1 MRSICII
8 IILFVL
14 ISSCD
19 NRNHIE
25 KHNISVAELKTLPQ
39 NFYGYRRGSVYM
51 EDIDLKKF
59 RLWFHLDENGN
70 VKNIFR
76 IDNFQNSK
84 DSLQALKTF
93 KIDTITE
100 KKNMQNFIELSRK
113 FKFGYIRMDTINK
126 IYFSSIEGLSE
137 EFVKTFN
144 DSVTKIYT
152 KDKEFRL
159 LKNGWFEKIKKQN

>member
-1 MRSICII
+1 MKSVYVI

-19 NRNHIE
+19 NKNHIE
-25 KHNISVAELKTLPQ
+25 KYNINLTELKTLPQ
-39 NFYGYRRGSVYM
+39 NFYGYRSGSVYLN
-51 EDIDLKKF
+51 DLEHKKYMFWF
-59 RLWFHLDENGN
+59 RLDENGN

-76 IDNFQNSK
+76 IDNFQNLK

-93 KIDTITE
+93 KIDTIKE

-113 FKFGYIRMDTINK
+113 FKFGHIKMDTINK
-126 IYFSSIEGLSE
+126 IYFSTIEGLSE
-137 EFVKTFN
+137 EFIKTFN
-144 DSVTKIYT
+144 DSVTKIYK

-159 LKNGWFEKIKKQN
+159 LKNGWFEKIEKQN